1 MAWDGWGSQQKLVP
15 IIHTRL
21 ERREYSLPLSWVSKI
36 ASVLILITGS
46 LPTYVVPSTA
56 LLLILKMGHPRPLFH
71 LFSVFSN
78 KPNKCT
84 QQQMNV
90 MNYPFCMRCRDSNA
104 RPLDCQSPPIISRPG
119 PVGQWC
125 TLLQTSFTVQGTS
138 GPCDNVSKLSESLS
152 ILNTFVHSLLL
163 NIWVKKH
170 LQFGFKFVFL
180 FTFWKRPFDVNDFQR
195 RRQPKSK

>member
-1 MAWDGWGSQQKLVP
+1 MRWLRQPTKTST
-15 IIHTRL
+15 H
-21 ERREYSLPLSWVSKI
+21 YSHEVGKARIFSATFVSEQN
-36 ASVLILITGS
+36 SECFNLITGS

-56 LLLILKMGHPRPLFH
+56 LLLILKMGHPRPLFNF
-71 LFSVFSN
+71 FSVFSN

-119 PVGQWC
+119 PVGQRC

-163 NIWVKKH
+163 NI
-170 LQFGFKFVFL
+170 
-180 FTFWKRPFDVNDFQR
+180 
-195 RRQPKSK
+195 